1 MINIYNKLINI
12 VNDIIPTQ
20 RVNDTRKLH
29 AMMTN
34 IFKNIFMTTAF
45 SLFKR

>member
-20 RVNDTRKLH
+20 RVNDTKKLH
-29 AMMTN
+29 DDKY
-34 IFKNIFMTTAF
+34 I
-45 SLFKR
+45 